1 MELNEAEIDD
11 MKFRVVYDGPALDNH
26 EMDVK
31 DLVPALIS
39 MSALF
44 EEAGRVIY
52 GDDVKVSVKVKASF
66 RSGSFGIDLTAVTSW
81 LNSAIEFFSG
91 KPGTA
96 TANLIAIVGFST
108 YAGKQTYKGLLQLL
122 KWAKGRPITKI
133 TPLKNGGVKV
143 FIDENEEIFER
154 EVIELYKNINIRKSL
169 NEIITK
175 PLEIDGI
182 TSFAV
187 TLDEGSSFTTV
198 SKEES
203 SYFSVKSIEE
213 VKLSESESEKILQ
226 IINLSFNESNKWRFS
241 DGSYPFFADISDP
254 DFINKMNTRELNFS
268 KGDML
273 LVNLKTTQLLS
284 DSKIKSKYEITRV
297 IKKIDPQEQ
306 IEIPLS

>member
-1 MELNEAEIDD
+1 MEQNEAEIDE

-91 KPGTA
+91 KQGTA

-108 YAGKQTYKGLLQLL
+108 YAGKQSYKGLLQLF
-122 KWAKGRPITKI
+122 KWAKGKPITKI
-133 TPLKNGGVKV
+133 IPLTDGKVKIYV
-143 FIDENEEIFER
+143 DENEEIFER
-154 EVIELYKNINIRKSL
+154 EVIELYKNISIRKSL

-175 PLEIDGI
+175 PLEIEGI
-182 TSFAV
+182 NNFAV
-187 TLDEGSSFTTV
+187 TLDEGNTFTTV
-198 SKEES
+198 NKEES
-203 SYFSVKSIEE
+203 TYFSINSIDEI
-213 VKLSESESEKILQ
+213 KLSESESEKILQ
-226 IINLSFNESNKWRFS
+226 IINLSFNEANKWRFS
-241 DGSYPFFADISDP
+241 DGAHPFFADISDP

-273 LVNLKTTQLLS
+273 LVNLKTTQILS
-284 DSKIKSKYEITRV
+284 DSKIKSKHEITKV

-306 IEIPLS
+306 IKIPLN